1 MKNKLTMDYAG
12 IQMSYSMMYAGIGA
26 FISVFLLANNF
37 TNTEIGL
44 VMSAANLM
52 TVLLQPSVADFAD
65 RTKKFLLT
73 DLILI
78 IGAAVGI
85 FTAALF
91 FLHGHSIVLFVF
103 YVLAM
108 GVHGFLQPLV
118 NSLLFKVEAAG
129 YRLNF
134 GLCRAM
140 GSVGYAAVTAVLGS
154 FVEKFGVNAIP
165 GATEIS
171 LLILAVM
178 VLLMSRHYKQAL
190 ASTEAKDDIAV
201 RTQTPQETISLG
213 AFIKNNIPFVILNVG
228 VIFLFF
234 HLYIISSFMIQIITP
249 LGGNSAQM
257 GTMFSLSAA
266 IEVPAM
272 IAAGIIGRKF
282 SSRQLLKFSMTGF
295 ILKNVLLFLARST
308 FLVYV
313 SQCTQIIGYALFY
326 PAMVQY
332 IGESMSKGEAVK
344 GQALF
349 TIMMTV
355 AGVLANLTG
364 GLILDSIGVR
374 MLLLIC
380 LITVLIGAA
389 VIVLMADRAYK
400 GR

>member
-1 MKNKLTMDYAG
+1 MKNKLTFDYAG

-65 RTKKFLLT
+65 RTKRFFLT
-73 DLILI
+73 DLILF

-85 FTAALF
+85 FTAFLF
-91 FLHGHSIVLFVF
+91 FLHGRSIVLFVF

-154 FVEKFGVNAIP
+154 LVEKFGVSAIP
-165 GATEIS
+165 GATEVS
-171 LLILAVM
+171 PLILIIM

-190 ASTEAKDDIAV
+190 TSSEAKDEALA
-201 RTQTPQETISLG
+201 RTETAREDISLT
-213 AFIKNNIPFVILNVG
+213 AFIRNNIPFVILNVG

-234 HLYIISSFMIQIITP
+234 HLYIISSFMIQAETARRWVRCSP
-249 LGGNSAQM
+249 SPPP
-257 GTMFSLSAA
+257 S
-266 IEVPAM
+266 
-272 IAAGIIGRKF
+272 KY
-282 SSRQLLKFSMTGF
+282 RQ
-295 ILKNVLLFLARST
+295 
-308 FLVYV
+308 
-313 SQCTQIIGYALFY
+313 
-326 PAMVQY
+326 
-332 IGESMSKGEAVK
+332 
-344 GQALF
+344 
-349 TIMMTV
+349 
-355 AGVLANLTG
+355 
-364 GLILDSIGVR
+364 
-374 MLLLIC
+374 
-380 LITVLIGAA
+380 
-389 VIVLMADRAYK
+389 
-400 GR
+400 